1 VYHGG
6 YLLVRRESGSSAG
19 LLAGLPDTRASAISL
34 VTAAIRGDVDT
45 VRFALDMCDVDE
57 FVPMFH
63 ASLALARALASRLRS
78 PEGLMAVDVKLAEI
92 SRNHPSRDVRLAAQ
106 LILGHGQT
114 CYPPVETVT
123 AAETFD
129 HLYSIGADTF
139 NAACRAADYGIID
152 VFVAALAMWR
162 LLLPEADIDA
172 RASMVC
178 NVAGQLWAS
187 AEHHRNRRWRSPAR
201 PKLPAAR
208 QHAPTLRRV
217 SRYHLGA

>member
-1 VYHGG
+1 MTTVP
-6 YLLVRRESGSSAG
+6 
-19 LLAGLPDTRASAISL
+19 LPDTRASAISL

-139 NAACRAADYGIID
+139 NAACRTADYGIID

-162 LLLPEADIDA
+162 LLLPEADIAA

-178 NVAGQLWAS
+178 NVGGQLWAS
-187 AEHHRNRRWRSPAR
+187 AEPAP
-201 PKLPAAR
+201 PKLEGTGTLRVKTKAEDSPP
-208 QHAPTLRRV
+208 QPTLAIPRCRLPPL
-217 SRYHLGA
+217 SARK